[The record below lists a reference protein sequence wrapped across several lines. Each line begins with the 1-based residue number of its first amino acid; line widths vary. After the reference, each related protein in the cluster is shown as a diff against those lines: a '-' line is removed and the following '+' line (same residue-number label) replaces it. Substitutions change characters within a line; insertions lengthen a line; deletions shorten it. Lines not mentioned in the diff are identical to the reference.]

1 MPDRGTLGVRATE
14 AGSNPTSEPF
24 APPRR
29 GFGSFINIEN
39 LGLNSYNNDYYMSRS
54 TSALLR
60 VFGLIIA
67 RFLSI
72 LAVFGLVGLSLN
84 KISRGEDLSGLIL
97 LLLSTG
103 TGLIVNKFW
112 SKKEKEEMEMPFHSS
127 LDDFGD

>member
-1 MPDRGTLGVRATE
+1 
-14 AGSNPTSEPF
+14 
-24 APPRR
+24 
-29 GFGSFINIEN
+29 
-39 LGLNSYNNDYYMSRS
+39 MSRS

-112 SKKEKEEMEMPFHSS
+112 SKKEEEEMEIPFHSS